1 MKPTPL
7 GTNIRNF
14 QQLMETPYLHGQ
26 ALLWGG
32 KMLQLRINKLVYRKD
47 TNSEWQEKEQRRW
60 AIAIRHHSSTSQPF
74 CYNGG

>member
-1 MKPTPL
+1 
-7 GTNIRNF
+7 
-14 QQLMETPYLHGQ
+14 
-26 ALLWGG
+26 
-32 KMLQLRINKLVYRKD
+32 MLQLRINKLVYRKD